1 MACKQSSFM
10 AFITMLVFSIFL
22 FAGDVV
28 WVQEVCV
35 ALISLLI
42 QPLTEIKHDK
52 MMAVSSQL
60 IDRPSIISEPWKVLF
75 GYTCV
80 HVLHSFHQFWVID
93 GWISTCFRMFLP
105 MPLINYPILYLRK
118 SVIFLDRRCQ
128 FTIYVMY
135 K

>member
-1 MACKQSSFM
+1 MACKRSSFM
-10 AFITMLVFSIFL
+10 AFITMLVCSIFL

-60 IDRPSIISEPWKVLF
+60 IDRPSIISEP
-75 GYTCV
+75 
-80 HVLHSFHQFWVID
+80 
-93 GWISTCFRMFLP
+93 
-105 MPLINYPILYLRK
+105 
-118 SVIFLDRRCQ
+118 
-128 FTIYVMY
+128 
-135 K
+135 